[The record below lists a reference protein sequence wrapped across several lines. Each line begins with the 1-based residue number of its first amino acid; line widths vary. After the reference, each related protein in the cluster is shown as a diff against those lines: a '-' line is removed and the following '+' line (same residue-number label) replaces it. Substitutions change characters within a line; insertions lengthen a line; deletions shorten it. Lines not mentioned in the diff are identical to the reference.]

1 MKWNRNIVMASVIL
15 FVALTGGFI
24 GYAQSEPDYVHDA
37 TMRLSSYL
45 GNHYGPTECSSK
57 IIKEKKW
64 QVICTVSGKDK
75 FFEFTVM
82 PSEQAPYPVA
92 RSFYLKANEENA
104 EQAAQLG
111 LMRYLQIDVNHVKT
125 K

>member
-1 MKWNRNIVMASVIL
+1 MVP
-15 FVALTGGFI
+15 
-24 GYAQSEPDYVHDA
+24 QSAPV
-37 TMRLSSYL
+37 RSL
-45 GNHYGPTECSSK
+45 K
-57 IIKEKKW
+57 KKKW

>member
-1 MKWNRNIVMASVIL
+1 MTIIV
-15 FVALTGGFI
+15 VAIISGATW
-24 GYAQSEPDYVHDA
+24 YTQRKPDYVQDA
-37 TMRLSSYL
+37 MSRVGSYL
-45 GNHYGPTECSSK
+45 GNYYGPTECSSK